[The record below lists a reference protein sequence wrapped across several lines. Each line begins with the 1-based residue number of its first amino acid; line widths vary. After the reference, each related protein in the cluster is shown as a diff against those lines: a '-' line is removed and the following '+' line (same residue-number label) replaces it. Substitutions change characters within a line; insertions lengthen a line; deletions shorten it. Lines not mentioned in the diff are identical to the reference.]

1 MIKLPQFLK
10 EVDAIAGK
18 LSHEELEKIL
28 HEIARTWAE
37 NKREHFLQLL
47 KAYGSG
53 TGEGML
59 WV

>member
-28 HEIARTWAE
+28 HEIARTLEA
-37 NKREHFLQLL
+37 NRMNFQ
-47 KAYGSG
+47 
-53 TGEGML
+53 
-59 WV
+59 